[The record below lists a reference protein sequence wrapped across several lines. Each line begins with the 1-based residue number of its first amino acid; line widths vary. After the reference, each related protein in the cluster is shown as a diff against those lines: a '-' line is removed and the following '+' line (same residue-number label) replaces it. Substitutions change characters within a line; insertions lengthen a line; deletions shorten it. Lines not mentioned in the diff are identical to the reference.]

1 MFVKYATVTGKYE
14 TAGKFG
20 SCYLQLDGD
29 VVPDEMEVAG
39 KLYRSTNEGDTVVF
53 AMYPGALGISYADV
67 WGVDEW
73 EAYQTEIN

>member
-1 MFVKYATVTGKYE
+1 M
-14 TAGKFG
+14 
-20 SCYLQLDGD
+20 
-29 VVPDEMEVAG
+29 PDEMEVAG

-73 EAYQTEIN
+73 EAVQTEIN